1 LLGTSIIDTFRQ
13 ENMKGI
19 KTGGRTKGKENKNT
33 ADIKQA
39 YQSLLENNLSNI
51 EIWLS
56 TVAKDNPSKA
66 LDFMLRLSEFIV
78 PKQKA
83 IEFKE
88 PATPEK
94 RNVIIWG
101 GRSIEI

>member
-1 LLGTSIIDTFRQ
+1 
-13 ENMKGI
+13 MKGL
-19 KTGGRTKGKENKNT
+19 KTGGRTKGKENRNT

-39 YQSLLENNLSNI
+39 YQSLVENNLLNI
-51 EIWLS
+51 EMWLNA
-56 TVAKDNPSKA
+56 VAKDNPSKA

-88 PATPEK
+88 PETPDK
-94 RNVIIWG
+94 RTVIKWG
-101 GRSIEI
+101 DTEIEV